1 MLIFNKQCDFLREDR
16 LRGRDTFLMQA
27 QYKRVARVPTGV
39 VQGDPHVKAG
49 GPPRII
55 VRGSRV
61 HALPSCRV
69 IRMSGRGD
77 PFDA

>member
-1 MLIFNKQCDFLREDR
+1 MRIFNKQCDYLREDR
-16 LRGRDTFLMQA
+16 LRGRDKFFLRA
-27 QYKRVARVPTGV
+27 PYKRVAGGPTGV
-39 VQGDPHVKAG
+39 MQGDPHVKAG

-55 VRGSRV
+55 VRGWRV